1 MNMIVRNYNNKSID
15 RDSED
20 EDVEIEFSLLDHII
34 FS

>member
-1 MNMIVRNYNNKSID
+1 MNIIMRNYNNKSID

-20 EDVEIEFSLLDHII
+20 EDVEIEFLLFDHII